1 MKAPSSTPATIQHLP
16 VPESF
21 SLAQTCGPAAWVG
34 DRSPRQHWSDGTLT
48 WIGWDHDQVVW
59 RQCRQR
65 HDGLIDITGNGHA
78 ADDREWAS
86 AVLGING
93 AMPAFDDPVV
103 EHLARRF
110 PGLRSYCDGSLFDGI
125 VTSIIGQSISVAAAA
140 VTQAKLAA
148 SFADPTSIDGR
159 IFRPLPNA
167 HQLAEAPLELIRT
180 SGVTWRRAEA
190 IQHAARQ
197 QIAGALPTD
206 SAARDRPDEAVRA
219 LMELP
224 LVGRWTA
231 ESTVLWGIGA
241 PDAHPTGDIALL
253 RAARQAYE
261 SPDLTLKDLDRLAE
275 AWRPARGIAAR
286 LLWTALFGIAPTG
299 PSEG

>member
-1 MKAPSSTPATIQHLP
+1 MTDSCFPTVTIRHLP
-16 VPESF
+16 VPEPF

-34 DRSPRQHWSDGTLT
+34 ERSPRQHWSDGTLT
-48 WIGWDHDQVVW
+48 WIGWDNGQIVW
-59 RQCRQR
+59 RRCRQE
-65 HDGLIDITGNGHA
+65 HDGVLDITGNGHVTG
-78 ADDREWAS
+78 DREWVN
-86 AVLGING
+86 AVLGID
-93 AMPAFDDPVV
+93 AELPYFTDPVV
-103 EHLARRF
+103 QRLAHRF
-110 PGLRSYCDGSLFDGI
+110 PGLRPYCDGSLFDGI
-125 VTSIIGQSISVAAAA
+125 VTSIVGQSISVAAAA
-140 VTQAKLAA
+140 VAQAKLAA
-148 SFADPTSIDGR
+148 SFAGATWIEGR
-159 IFRPLPNA
+159 TFRPLPTA
-167 HQLAEAPLELIRT
+167 HQLAEAPLELIQA

-190 IQHAARQ
+190 IQHAARE

-231 ESTVLWGIGA
+231 ESAVLWGIGA

-261 SPDLTLKDLDRLAE
+261 NPDLTLKDLDRLAE

-286 LLWTALFGIAPTG
+286 LLWTAFFGIAPTG
-299 PSEG
+299 HPEG